1 MITQMLLFF
10 EIIESSKTILNFL
23 FFISIVFIIPFYN
36 IVQSWKEQYKSIKD
50 DKNELIEE
58 YKNMNN
64 FVNTASIVSKT
75 DKNGKIIY
83 VNKKF
88 EEISGYILDEVFGKD
103 HSIVN
108 SGFKP
113 KSYWTDMYRKV
124 VKGETWNDIVV
135 NKRKDGELYWV
146 DTYIKADFDKNGKI
160 LGFSSIRQ
168 DLTETKVNESKI
180 QNLMDSISRSNAI
193 VEFDLNGNIL
203 KANQIFLD
211 ITNYKESELIGKNHS
226 ILLDKEYSQSE
237 EYKQF
242 WEKLKVGNF
251 HQGEYERIKKGGES
265 IWIQASYNPVYNVKG
280 EIYKIFKIAND
291 ITEKHIQTLEINKK
305 NTYLE
310 HAAKILR
317 HDMHSGINTYIPR
330 GIKSLERRLDDET
343 IKTLKIESPL
353 KMIKE
358 GLNHTQKVYK
368 GVYEFTN
375 LVKKDKKLDKENVDL
390 KEILDD
396 YLKSTSYKSQIIID
410 QLIEKEVN
418 QSLFCTAIDNLIRNG
433 LKYNDSPSK
442 LIKIYM
448 EDNCLIVQDNGRGIT
463 NEEFKELSKPY
474 VRKENQSEGGS
485 GLGLNITLSILEEH
499 GFQVSA
505 EKLEKGTKIKIKL

>member
-1 MITQMLLFF
+1 
-10 EIIESSKTILNFL
+10 
-23 FFISIVFIIPFYN
+23 
-36 IVQSWKEQYKSIKD
+36 
-50 DKNELIEE
+50 
-58 YKNMNN
+58 
-64 FVNTASIVSKT
+64 
-75 DKNGKIIY
+75 
-83 VNKKF
+83 
-88 EEISGYILDEVFGKD
+88 
-103 HSIVN
+103 
-108 SGFKP
+108 
-113 KSYWTDMYRKV
+113 
-124 VKGETWNDIVV
+124 
-135 NKRKDGELYWV
+135 
-146 DTYIKADFDKNGKI
+146 
-160 LGFSSIRQ
+160 
-168 DLTETKVNESKI
+168 
-180 QNLMDSISRSNAI
+180 
-193 VEFDLNGNIL
+193 
-203 KANQIFLD
+203 
-211 ITNYKESELIGKNHS
+211 
-226 ILLDKEYSQSE
+226 
-237 EYKQF
+237 
-242 WEKLKVGNF
+242 
-251 HQGEYERIKKGGES
+251 
-265 IWIQASYNPVYNVKG
+265 
-280 EIYKIFKIAND
+280 
-291 ITEKHIQTLEINKK
+291 
-305 NTYLE
+305 
-310 HAAKILR
+310 
-317 HDMHSGINTYIPR
+317 MHSGINTYIPR

-485 GLGLNITLSILEEH
+485 GLGLNITS
-499 GFQVSA
+499 VS
-505 EKLEKGTKIKIKL
+505 LIPFFH